1 VIAILVGSGIT
12 KNHTS
17 AADTVN
23 ITGDSDVSLP
33 EKLQNFIS
41 DNETLHATFRNP
53 DGVTRI
59 KGTERVDIE
68 RPVVTGVT
76 DRRIFL
82 ATPFD
87 DGSGAVTLAYDE
99 IASISVVDGTLA
111 LRTTD
116 GIGIEW
122 SLSAED
128 GASPSL
134 CRHLRWIG
142 DLRSR
147 IRSCRN
153 DVDLAAG
160 EIRSLADDLAWEEA
174 LATYR
179 ETRARVDDLLNDVL
193 ATAPLAQPRLAP
205 ELTEIE
211 RTLEKAHTRLF
222 IERGESRLELA
233 RQLLENGDYEQGRKV
248 LRQAQN
254 DHARA
259 KQYREAVERGDAF
272 QFGTQRS
279 LEEDVKSLGWKLD
292 SVAAEP
298 IRQAHEAK
306 IKAQAASDP
315 AASLPHWERAFR
327 RYGQVLTLEWGSDE
341 RDFAGDP
348 ARVRRDVD
356 RAAARLVELHGAR
369 ADACWNDGAT
379 HQEDGEAKAA
389 LRCCLDAQH
398 HLERAYELAAEFR
411 PDRVE
416 PIASRLETMAEEV
429 LRMRHETST
438 EPSESAEQSPESAPV
453 APEPGAD
460 AEDSE
465 ERALP
470 AASELAEM
478 DTHHEITLDAD
489 NLQIRS
495 ADDSPEATQED
506 EESEADAT
514 RNATENEPR
523 RH

>member
-1 VIAILVGSGIT
+1 M
-12 KNHTS
+12 
-17 AADTVN
+17 
-23 ITGDSDVSLP
+23 
-33 EKLQNFIS
+33 
-41 DNETLHATFRNP
+41 
-53 DGVTRI
+53 TRI
-59 KGTERVDIE
+59 KGSERADIQQT
-68 RPVVTGVT
+68 VVTAVT
-76 DRRIFL
+76 GRRILL

-87 DGSGAVTLAYDE
+87 DGSGAVSLAYDE

-122 SLSAED
+122 SLSAEQ
-128 GASPSL
+128 GPSPAL

-142 DLRSR
+142 ALRSR

-160 EIRSLADDLAWEEA
+160 EIRSLADDLAWDEA
-174 LATYR
+174 LARYR
-179 ETRARVDDLLNDVL
+179 EARDRVDDLLNDVF
-193 ATAPLAQPRLAP
+193 ATAALAPSRLAP
-205 ELTEIE
+205 EMTEIE

-233 RQLLENGDYEQGRKV
+233 GQLLENGDYEQGRKV
-248 LRQAQN
+248 LRQAQD

-259 KQYREAVERGDAF
+259 KRHREAVERGDAF

-279 LEEDVKSLGWKLD
+279 LAEDLKSLGWKLD

-306 IKAQAASDP
+306 IKAQAATDP
-315 AASLPHWERAFR
+315 ESSLPHWERAFR

-348 ARVRRDVD
+348 ERVRRDVD

-369 ADACWNDGAT
+369 ADACWNDGAN
-379 HQEDGEAKAA
+379 HQENGAGKAA
-389 LRCCLDAQH
+389 LRCCLDAQR

-429 LRMRHETST
+429 IRMRHEDST
-438 EPSESAEQSPESAPV
+438 ETAEAAEQSAGAADAA
-453 APEPGAD
+453 APEAD
-460 AEDSE
+460 GDEPEAGE
-465 ERALP
+465 EKRTLP

-478 DTHHEITLDAD
+478 DTHHDITLDSAD
-489 NLQIRS
+489 LQIRS
-495 ADDSPEATQED
+495 DDSDLPLGEAESTSREDSASEATDSDADDPTLET
-506 EESEADAT
+506 
-514 RNATENEPR
+514 TER
-523 RH
+523 

>member
-1 VIAILVGSGIT
+1 M
-12 KNHTS
+12 
-17 AADTVN
+17 
-23 ITGDSDVSLP
+23 
-33 EKLQNFIS
+33 
-41 DNETLHATFRNP
+41 
-53 DGVTRI
+53 TRI
-59 KGTERVDIE
+59 KGSERADIGQT
-68 RPVVTGVT
+68 VVTAVT
-76 DRRIFL
+76 DRRILL

-87 DGSGAVTLAYDE
+87 DGSGAVSLAYDE

-122 SLSAED
+122 SLSAEEA
-128 GASPSL
+128 ASPVL

-174 LATYR
+174 LARYR
-179 ETRARVDDLLNDVL
+179 EARDRVDALLNDVF
-193 ATAPLAQPRLAP
+193 ATAVLDQSRLAP
-205 ELTEIE
+205 EVTGIE

-222 IERGESRLELA
+222 IERGESRRELA
-233 RQLLENGDYEQGRKV
+233 RQLFENGDYEQGRKV

-259 KQYREAVERGDAF
+259 KCYREAVERGDAF
-272 QFGTQRS
+272 QFGTQRT
-279 LEEDVKSLGWKLD
+279 LEADLKSLRWKLD
-292 SVAAEP
+292 TVAAEP

-315 AASLPHWERAFR
+315 AAALPHWERAFR
-327 RYGQVLTLEWGSDE
+327 RYGHVLTLEWGSDE

-348 ARVRRDVD
+348 ERVRRNVD

-369 ADACWNDGAT
+369 ADERWNAGVE
-379 HQEDGEAKAA
+379 HQERGEHKGA

-416 PIASRLETMAEEV
+416 SIASRLEAMADEV
-429 LRMRHETST
+429 MRMRHDAPAEDTPPEAEESPEQT
-438 EPSESAEQSPESAPV
+438 PEPAARERESGESA
-453 APEPGAD
+453 
-460 AEDSE
+460 AERS
-465 ERALP
+465 LP
-470 AASELAEM
+470 SASELADI
-478 DTHHEITLDAD
+478 DTHHDITLDSED
-489 NLQIRS
+489 LQIS
-495 ADDSPEATQED
+495 SDDSDSPLGEAERESEEGSVAEPDSPAEAT
-506 EESEADAT
+506 ESETT
-514 RNATENEPR
+514 R
-523 RH
+523 H